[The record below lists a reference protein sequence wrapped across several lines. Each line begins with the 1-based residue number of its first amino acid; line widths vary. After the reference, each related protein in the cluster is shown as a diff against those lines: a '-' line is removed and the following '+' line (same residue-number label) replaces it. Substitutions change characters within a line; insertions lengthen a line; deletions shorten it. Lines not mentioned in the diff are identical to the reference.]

1 MWADV
6 AMLNRVVPS
15 DLIEKVKFEQRL
27 ERDEEQQQLEGRANT
42 KAVSAWQRGWWGQ
55 MGVSDGGE
63 QSER

>member
-27 ERDEEQQQLEGRANT
+27 ERDEE
-42 KAVSAWQRGWWGQ
+42 
-55 MGVSDGGE
+55 
-63 QSER
+63 